1 MSIAQIIDLETQE
14 EETDFL
20 IQGIIP
26 RLGIGILYGQSMVGK
41 SLLCMRLAISIAHG
55 HSFAIDPRNPDVG
68 SPRYRG
74 SLVYVAGEDDASVKM
89 RLTSARKAANPDNWQ
104 FLEGLSQFPI
114 IPVRL
119 SSELKNAEQL
129 EDLYGTTYPLLTKLR
144 SEGYPPRLVCF
155 DTMTACMEIK
165 DENNNTEMQ
174 RLLNAY
180 KAFGARYESFVLGV
194 AHPDKSGKYLR
205 GASSQKFAVD
215 VLLRLDEKSEG
226 KRILT
231 IEKIKNGAPPKEK
244 YAFEHLVVDYA
255 PVLIPIGCRSDREQ
269 APVKTLRLRLLDRD
283 LVLNALRTPKLLAA
297 TATEQQTL
305 LAEVLAVDREQT
317 GKKKPLLKSLE
328 KQVDRSLK
336 ELRYM
341 NAIDV
346 DGAGKAIP
354 AKTVESQIME
364 KEGVAAPIA
373 SPPPPSNLESR
384 GPTEIER
391 PWTLQDA
398 QLAFEGPLRRL
409 LESGLIRAQD

>member
-1 MSIAQIIDLETQE
+1 MSIAQIIDLESQE

-26 RLGIGILYGQSMVGK
+26 RVGIGILYGQSMVGK
-41 SLLCMRLAISIAHG
+41 SLLCMRLGISLAHG
-55 HSFAIDPRNPDVG
+55 HSFAIDPKNPEVG
-68 SPRYRG
+68 LPRYRG
-74 SLVYVAGEDDASVKM
+74 SMVYIAGEDDTSVKM
-89 RLTSARKAANPDNWQ
+89 RLTSARKAANPDNWK

-215 VLLRLDEKSEG
+215 VLLRLDEKGEG

-244 YAFEHLVVDYA
+244 YAFEHLIIDNA
-255 PVLIPIGCRSDREQ
+255 PVLIPIGSNSDKEQ
-269 APVKTLRLRLLDRD
+269 ALVKPSRLRLLDRD
-283 LVLNALRTPKLLAA
+283 LVLNALRTYKLLAA
-297 TATEQQTL
+297 TATEQLTL
-305 LAEVLAVDREQT
+305 LAEVLAVDREHK

-341 NAIDV
+341 NAIEV
-346 DGAGKAIP
+346 NEAGKAMPI
-354 AKTVESQIME
+354 KTTELQAME
-364 KEGVAAPIA
+364 TEDVAAPIA
-373 SPPPPSNLESR
+373 PAPPPPNFESSR
-384 GPTEIER
+384 PTEIER
-391 PWTLQDA
+391 PCTLHDA

-409 LESGLIRAQD
+409 LEAGLIRA